1 MNNRIILLTTVMSAA
16 FVISPDIAQGSRKAA
31 MQKDILKQ
39 QGVEVQ
45 TGEQAD
51 YILKQNKVEEAKTA
65 ISGGV
70 TPEQY
75 VTDSKAG
82 VAIGNIIIGSVT
94 QRI

>member
-75 VTDSKAG
+75 VEPSE
-82 VAIGNIIIGSVT
+82 
-94 QRI
+94 